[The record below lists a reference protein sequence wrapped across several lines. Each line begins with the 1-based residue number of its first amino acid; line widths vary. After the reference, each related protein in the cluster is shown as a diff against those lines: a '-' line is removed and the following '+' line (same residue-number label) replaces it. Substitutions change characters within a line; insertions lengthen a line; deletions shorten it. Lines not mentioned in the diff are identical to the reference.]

1 MSHWPG
7 WTWATGFGFRPFLC
21 HHSAWSPPWAAGT
34 MGWLSTPLWW
44 IPCPSLQRWWA
55 PGWSAKWPH
64 GDQELCPLISSR
76 RGLSWPAGVCGPS
89 TWQLLIVNGAHEAV
103 ESRRLWDTQGHG
115 PSSLGREVFTRMSQD
130 SDEPTLTG
138 LLFHKLLAKRKEPSP
153 NSKPWPSTIV
163 RAMLL
168 IKVSKLGRIREIAH
182 MLKSLLLLASDVST
196 SVWIWF

>member
-1 MSHWPG
+1 MKLWKV
-7 WTWATGFGFRPFLC
+7 ADFGTLKGMDQ
-21 HHSAWSPPWAAGT
+21 APWGERF
-34 MGWLSTPLWW
+34 S
-44 IPCPSLQRWWA
+44 Q
-55 PGWSAKWPH
+55 
-64 GDQELCPLISSR
+64 
-76 RGLSWPAGVCGPS
+76 GL
-89 TWQLLIVNGAHEAV
+89 
-103 ESRRLWDTQGHG
+103 
-115 PSSLGREVFTRMSQD
+115 SQD

-138 LLFHKLLAKRKEPSP
+138 LLFHKLLAKRKELSP